1 MKKIIITIFTV
12 LLMGSGVVQ
21 AAIYNI
27 GPGDDFGNLIIVDYD
42 TLLMTGGEGHNL
54 DLLDWSTGTIENTS
68 PIISEGVGGIWEI
81 ETHSYSEL
89 TILGGEINDLFGYD
103 YSEIS
108 LFGGSLTNLVMNNE
122 STAHISGG
130 QIDTLTSN
138 QSRFF
143 DPLDEQFHGRIN
155 IYCLDWEYDS
165 VVSLLTGTWEDSSIF
180 NINLIDGIYDPT
192 FDNLEFH
199 IIPEPCSLLLFG
211 LGRLALR
218 KRR

>member
-1 MKKIIITIFTV
+1 MNRSNLFIVAILITFASPLFAT
-12 LLMGSGVVQ
+12 
-21 AAIYNI
+21 IYNI
-27 GPGDDFGNLIIVDYD
+27 GPGDNFGNLGIVDYD

-68 PIISEGVGGIWEI
+68 PLISEGVGGIWEI

-89 TILGGEINDLFGYD
+89 TILGGEINDLFGYH
-103 YSEIS
+103 ES
-108 LFGGSLTNLVMNNE
+108 LINFNGGYLKTMVMNNE

-138 QSRFF
+138 QSLFF
-143 DPLDEQFHGRIN
+143 DQSGEQFHGRIN

-165 VVSLLTGTWEDSSIF
+165 IDSLLTGTWEDSSTF
-180 NINLIDGIYDPT
+180 NINLIDGINDPT

-199 IIPEPCSLLLFG
+199 IIPEPATLLLLA
-211 LGRLALR
+211 LGGLALR
-218 KRR
+218 KSR